1 MTRKKPLL
9 GRCLIACHK
18 NKRYHEILANGKL
31 PVFDNIS
38 DPKKKDLLDSDHI
51 TGSYKLHLQ
60 WKK

>member
-51 TGSYKLHLQ
+51 TGS
-60 WKK
+60 